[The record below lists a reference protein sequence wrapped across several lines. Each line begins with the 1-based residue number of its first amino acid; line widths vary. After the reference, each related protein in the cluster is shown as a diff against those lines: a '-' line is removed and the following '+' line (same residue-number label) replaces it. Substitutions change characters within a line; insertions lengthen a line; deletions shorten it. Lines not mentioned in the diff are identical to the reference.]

1 MGTYKQEC
9 KQPKRA
15 KPPLDDARLRDLALS
30 YVARY
35 ATSGA
40 RLERYLKRKLRESG
54 WANEDCPPD
63 VAALVETY
71 AGLGYVDDA
80 GFARARSSSLLRRG
94 YGGRR
99 VAQALGQDG
108 ISAEIRSAVAA
119 SESDLRH
126 AALAMAAKRRFGPFG
141 GEAPDKERREKQLS
155 AMLRAGHSLDFARE
169 MVNAPSIEH
178 ARQWAHELD
187 EDDPPDE
194 FGHEFGDDS

>member
-15 KPPLDDARLRDLALS
+15 KTPLDDARLRDLALS

-40 RLERYLKRKLRESG
+40 RLERYLKRKLREFG
-54 WANEDCPPD
+54 WADEECPPD

-71 AGLGYVDDA
+71 AGLGYVDDR
-80 GFARARSSSLLRRG
+80 GFAQARSSSLLRRG
-94 YGGRR
+94 YGARR

-108 ISAEIRSAVAA
+108 ISPEIRSAVAA
-119 SESDLRH
+119 SESELRH

-141 GEAPDKERREKQLS
+141 GEAPEKERREKQLS
-155 AMLRAGHSLDFARE
+155 AMLRAGHSLDSARE
-169 MVNAPSIEH
+169 MVNAASVER
-178 ARQWAHELD
+178 AEEWAHDLD
-187 EDDPPDE
+187 EDQ
-194 FGHEFGDDS
+194 FGDDR